1 MQVSRHLFRWTKEIA
16 YADYYERALING
28 VLSIQ
33 RGRDPGVMIYMLPQG
48 PGRSKAVSYHGWGT
62 QYDSFWCCYGTGIE
76 SFSKLGDSIYFE
88 EKGGKPALYI
98 VQYIPSTFNWRSV
111 GLTVTQQV
119 KPLSS
124 SDQNLQVSLSISAK
138 VKQKTFSMMIR
149 WKG

>member
-62 QYDSFWCCYGTGIE
+62 QYDSFWCCYGTGKQQAYLLVSE
-76 SFSKLGDSIYFE
+76 LE
-88 EKGGKPALYI
+88 TEMALNCLICY
-98 VQYIPSTFNWRSV
+98 
-111 GLTVTQQV
+111 
-119 KPLSS
+119 
-124 SDQNLQVSLSISAK
+124 LQ
-138 VKQKTFSMMIR
+138 
-149 WKG
+149 G